1 MSLMYWILF
10 VQRGF
15 KNANFYNWR
24 MYELIKH
31 FCHPEIFQFLNDN
44 ISLNVTPKELKISP
58 RLKFYTSFCT
68 QRHMHMFKNINS
80 GVVSDVSIE
89 GRYGAKCDVLE

>member
-1 MSLMYWILF
+1 MEYFLSNAGLKTQTFTTEECMSSSSTFATQKFSSFWMTI
-10 VQRGF
+10 
-15 KNANFYNWR
+15 
-24 MYELIKH
+24 I
-31 FCHPEIFQFLNDN
+31 